1 MLNLLE
7 GCLWYLLFS
16 FLSGLFLVHSI
27 ILTLYWSSSL
37 IPHVHP
43 IMAYFAKFKKKKKNP
58 HIHMYIIHTDMQS
71 TWYMYYLINLV
82 FSSREINELD
92 LSLSL
97 ENPLFEC
104 CCSQSQISIIQ
115 SRPLLLQ
122 TLHFWRGLGQCVT
135 GTPPLPW
142 MSPAGLSDSPS
153 STPSSRWRP
162 WVPQTPATCL
172 ACTPHSHWDFPS

>member
-1 MLNLLE
+1 MISP
-7 GCLWYLLFS
+7 LLFPVWIISCS
-16 FLSGLFLVHSI
+16 FYYSHVILVQLSYTTCPSNHGLFCQI
-27 ILTLYWSSSL
+27 Q
-37 IPHVHP
+37 
-43 IMAYFAKFKKKKKNP
+43 KEKKNP

-104 CCSQSQISIIQ
+104 CCSQSQISFIQ

-135 GTPPLPW
+135 GTPPLP
-142 MSPAGLSDSPS
+142 
-153 STPSSRWRP
+153 
-162 WVPQTPATCL
+162 
-172 ACTPHSHWDFPS
+172 